1 MLTSPGASEK
11 VIPILPRLIAPLRT
25 ALGHADVTVFENALA
40 TLKYIVSD
48 IRWNNSVRLLSDT
61 VGDALNDQLSGVL
74 GNLVKKMNDK

>member
-1 MLTSPGASEK
+1 LSFDPLLITCFEGLVETLHPYNFIAKEAIKEMLTSPGASEK

-48 IRWNNSVRLLSDT
+48 IR
-61 VGDALNDQLSGVL
+61 
-74 GNLVKKMNDK
+74 